1 MLDYIEITKHI
12 QGKNKPFLGHLQPE
26 AVYSSGM
33 EKYFVEGCRKMQI
46 EHNPNTQSLKLKGSP
61 LYFIQGHN
69 FTYNKD
75 SYIEGLKH
83 IEDLLEMDLFDSDLD
98 SFEYGIILKVDTK
111 PKYLIAGHNAGK
123 GLLMRTNPKDRGGI
137 RYFEDKMLQLKLY
150 DAGRNIKHKQGMT
163 MKGIIKEAGWN
174 PNGNYLKVEAHYK
187 EPHKLLN
194 DGRAIRL
201 ANIFLPKWEKRLKE
215 DLFEQYQRLE
225 PMKTIELPTNKS
237 ELSSADII
245 LLSLAEV
252 SINQGIDLKRTLFE
266 KINSIPE
273 NILNMEDKKARRRQ
287 INKLLERIETA
298 PKSMYDLSDL
308 LASALV
314 KE

>member
-33 EKYFVEGCRKMQI
+33 ERYFVQGCRKMEI

-163 MKGIIKEAGWN
+163 MKGIIEEAGWN
-174 PNGNYLKVEAHYK
+174 PDDNYLKVEAHYK
-187 EPHKLLN
+187 QPHKLLN
-194 DGRAIRL
+194 DGKAIRL
-201 ANIFLPKWEKRLKE
+201 ADIFLPKWEKRLKE
-215 DLFEQYQRLE
+215 DLYEQYQRLE

-245 LLSLAEV
+245 LISLAEV
-252 SINQGIDLKRTLFE
+252 SMNQGIDLKKTLYE

-273 NILNMEDKKARRRQ
+273 DILNMEDRKARKRQ
-287 INKLLERIETA
+287 IKKMLERIETA

-308 LASALV
+308 LASALT
-314 KE
+314 KN

>member
-33 EKYFVEGCRKMQI
+33 ERYFVQGCRKMEI

-61 LYFIQGHN
+61 LYFIHGHN

-123 GLLMRTNPKDRGGI
+123 GL
-137 RYFEDKMLQLKLY
+137 
-150 DAGRNIKHKQGMT
+150 
-163 MKGIIKEAGWN
+163 
-174 PNGNYLKVEAHYK
+174 
-187 EPHKLLN
+187 
-194 DGRAIRL
+194 
-201 ANIFLPKWEKRLKE
+201 
-215 DLFEQYQRLE
+215 
-225 PMKTIELPTNKS
+225 
-237 ELSSADII
+237 
-245 LLSLAEV
+245 
-252 SINQGIDLKRTLFE
+252 
-266 KINSIPE
+266 KI
-273 NILNMEDKKARRRQ
+273 
-287 INKLLERIETA
+287 
-298 PKSMYDLSDL
+298 
-308 LASALV
+308 V
-314 KE
+314 

>member
-75 SYIEGLKH
+75 LYIEGLKY
-83 IEDLLEMDLFDSDLD
+83 IEDLLQMDLFDSDLD
-98 SFEYGIILKVDTK
+98 SFEYGIILEVEIK
-111 PKYLIAGHNAGK
+111 PKYIIAGHNAGQ
-123 GLLMRTNPKDRGGI
+123 GFLMRINPKDRGGI
-137 RYFEDKMLQLKLY
+137 RYFEDNKLQLKLY
-150 DAGRNIKHKQGMT
+150 DAGMNIKHKQGMT
-163 MKGIIKEAGWN
+163 MKRIIKEAGWN

-201 ANIFLPKWEKRLKE
+201 ADIFLPKWEERLKE
-215 DLFEQYQRLE
+215 DLLVQYQRLQ
-225 PMKTIELPTNKS
+225 PIKAIERPTNKS

-245 LLSLAEV
+245 LRRLAEDKM
-252 SINQGIDLKRTLFE
+252 NQGIDLKRTLYDD
-266 KINSIPE
+266 INSISE
-273 NILNMEDKKARRRQ
+273 NLMSIEDKKARKRQ
-287 INKLLERIETA
+287 IKKMLERIETA

-308 LASALV
+308 LASALA
-314 KE
+314 KK

>member
-75 SYIEGLKH
+75 LYIEGLKY
-83 IEDLLEMDLFDSDLD
+83 IEDLLQMDLFDSDLD
-98 SFEYGIILKVDTK
+98 SFEYGIILEVEIK
-111 PKYLIAGHNAGK
+111 PKYIIAGHNAGQ
-123 GLLMRTNPKDRGGI
+123 GFLMRINPKDRGGI
-137 RYFEDKMLQLKLY
+137 RYFEDNKLQLKLY
-150 DAGRNIKHKQGMT
+150 DAGMNIKHKQGMT
-163 MKGIIKEAGWN
+163 MKRIIKEAGWN

-201 ANIFLPKWEKRLKE
+201 ADIFLPKWEKRLKE

>member
-75 SYIEGLKH
+75 LYIEGLKY
-83 IEDLLEMDLFDSDLD
+83 IEDLLQMDLFDSDLD
-98 SFEYGIILKVDTK
+98 SFEYGIILEVEIK
-111 PKYLIAGHNAGK
+111 PKYIIAGHNAGQ
-123 GLLMRTNPKDRGGI
+123 GFLMRINPKDRGGI
-137 RYFEDKMLQLKLY
+137 RYFEDNKLQLKLY
-150 DAGRNIKHKQGMT
+150 DAGMNIKHKQGMT
-163 MKGIIKEAGWN
+163 MKRIIKEAGWN

-187 EPHKLLN
+187 QPHKLLN
-194 DGRAIRL
+194 DGRAISL
-201 ANIFLPKWEKRLKE
+201 ANIFLPKWEERLKE
-215 DLFEQYQRLE
+215 DLLVQYQRLQ
-225 PMKTIELPTNKS
+225 PIKAIERPTNKS

-245 LLSLAEV
+245 LRRLAEDKM
-252 SINQGIDLKRTLFE
+252 NQGIDLKRTLYDD
-266 KINSIPE
+266 INSISE
-273 NILNMEDKKARRRQ
+273 NLMSIEDKKARKRQ
-287 INKLLERIETA
+287 IKKMLERIETA

-308 LASALV
+308 LASALA
-314 KE
+314 KK

>member
-150 DAGRNIKHKQGMT
+150 DAGRNIKFKQGMT

-174 PNGNYLKVEAHYK
+174 PDGYYVKVEAHYK
-187 EPHKLLN
+187 QPHKLLN

-201 ANIFLPKWEKRLKE
+201 ANIFLTKWEKRLKE

>member
-33 EKYFVEGCRKMQI
+33 ERYFVQGCRKMKI

-111 PKYLIAGHNAGK
+111 PKYLIAGHNPK
-123 GLLMRTNPKDRGGI
+123 QDFLMRTNPKDRGGI

-150 DAGRNIKHKQGMT
+150 DAGRNIKFKQGMT

-174 PNGNYLKVEAHYK
+174 PDGYYVKVEAHYK
-187 EPHKLLN
+187 QPHKLLN

>member
-33 EKYFVEGCRKMQI
+33 ERYFVQGCRKMEI

-314 KE
+314 KK

>member
-33 EKYFVEGCRKMQI
+33 ERYFVQGCRKMEI

>member
-174 PNGNYLKVEAHYK
+174 PDGYYVKVEAHYK
-187 EPHKLLN
+187 QPHKLLN

>member
-33 EKYFVEGCRKMQI
+33 ERYFVQGCRKMKI

-150 DAGRNIKHKQGMT
+150 DAGRNIKFKQGMT

-174 PNGNYLKVEAHYK
+174 PDGYYVKVEAHYK
-187 EPHKLLN
+187 QPHKLLN

-201 ANIFLPKWEKRLKE
+201 ADIFLPKWEKRLKE

-287 INKLLERIETA
+287 INKLLERIEKA